1 MILSAEAKDCGRHR
15 NLFFEESWPMKA
27 SRLRVPCARINHFFS
42 GTDMAHPHQRMFISA
57 LVGGREKHT
66 ARDITAVHARL
77 RARVLND
84 IHFDAFLKHFRA
96 R

>member
-1 MILSAEAKDCGRHR
+1 
-15 NLFFEESWPMKA
+15 MKA
-27 SRLRVPCARINHFFS
+27 SQLRVPYARINHFFS

-57 LVGGREKHT
+57 LVGGREKYT

-77 RARVLND
+77 RARGLND
-84 IHFDAFLKHFRA
+84 IHFDAFLNHFRP